1 LNYTNS
7 VAAII
12 SFICCQSFTA
22 AYKFKLGQSC
32 ELRITNARLKLP
44 YAHVAKIVVC
54 SLLQDFLEAQS
65 VALSLH
71 PQQICQCVSTH
82 AHTHTHT
89 FEYGD
94 LVHSPITIYST
105 PALSLSELQN
115 KLQATIQL
123 AKLDKTNLKIVS
135 GRYKNKSTY
144 PACKSLV
151 YKSDLYTP
159 MCLELFLS
167 PQQGL
172 SLSWLWYHIFRRGL
186 SKCY

>member
-1 LNYTNS
+1 
-7 VAAII
+7 
-12 SFICCQSFTA
+12 
-22 AYKFKLGQSC
+22 
-32 ELRITNARLKLP
+32 
-44 YAHVAKIVVC
+44 VVC

-71 PQQICQCVSTH
+71 PQQICQCVL
-82 AHTHTHT
+82 THTHT
-89 FEYGD
+89 CTFDYGD

-105 PALSLSELQN
+105 PVLLLSELQN
-115 KLQATIQL
+115 KLQATIQF

-159 MCLELFLS
+159 MCLESFLS
-167 PQQGL
+167 PRQGL
-172 SLSWLWYHIFRRGL
+172 FLSWLWYHIFRRGL
-186 SKCY
+186 SECY

>member
-1 LNYTNS
+1 MLPS
-7 VAAII
+7 
-12 SFICCQSFTA
+12 
-22 AYKFKLGQSC
+22 
-32 ELRITNARLKLP
+32 ARLSGST
-44 YAHVAKIVVC
+44 VC
-54 SLLQDFLEAQS
+54 SSISTSTTNLS
-65 VALSLH
+65 VCIDS
-71 PQQICQCVSTH
+71 
-82 AHTHTHT
+82 HTHTHT
-89 FEYGD
+89 IDYGD

-105 PALSLSELQN
+105 PALLLSELQN

-159 MCLELFLS
+159 MFLESFLS
-167 PQQGL
+167 PRQAI

-186 SKCY
+186 SECY